1 MNFNKKVFLV
11 TGGSSGIGKA
21 VAHDL
26 VQEGAIV
33 YITGRNETKLKQVA
47 EEIGAKAIHADVSN
61 DSDIEK
67 TFDVILSENQQLDGL
82 INNAG
87 IAGSDW
93 PEVDKLKRSLFEE
106 VYQINVFGAAVM
118 GAKAAEI
125 FKKQQSGNIVNIA
138 STAGLKGFARGSV
151 YASSKFALRGITQ
164 CWQAELRPYNVRVM
178 LVNPS
183 EVPTAFN
190 QESREER
197 PDEAKKL
204 TSEEI
209 SHAILSALK
218 MDDRGFIPELTVWAT
233 NPFYKLRKCWI
244 FSQT

>member
-1 MNFNKKVFLV
+1 MNFKNAVFIV

-21 VAHDL
+21 TAKDL
-26 VQEGAIV
+26 VNEGAVV
-33 YITGRNETKLKQVA
+33 YVTGRDEAKLNQVA
-47 EEIGAKAIHADVSN
+47 NEIGAKAILADVSN

-67 TFDVILSENQQLDGL
+67 TYKSVIDEQGRLDGL

-93 PEVDKLKRSLFEE
+93 PEVDQLTRAKFEE
-106 VYQINVFGAAVM
+106 VYQVNVFGAAVM

-125 FKKQQSGNIVNIA
+125 FKKQKSGNIVNIA
-138 STAGLKGFARGSV
+138 STAGLKGFAKGSI
-151 YASSKFALRGITQ
+151 YSSSKFALRGITQ

-209 SHAILSALK
+209 SHSILSALK
-218 MDDRGFIPELTVWAT
+218 MDERGFIPELTVWAT
-233 NPFYKLRKCWI
+233 NPF
-244 FSQT
+244 